1 MSVAEPKPYRFGRLA
16 LRLWLISVGLFVL
29 AFFAGIIASITGP
42 GDDSVRTYAPLFFP
56 GAVGLVTTP
65 LLVAAVVFSIR
76 SFVTEGAN
84 LRAVFAHVL
93 SLLALVPA
101 AFIVYFAVHMVFFGG
116 R

>member
-1 MSVAEPKPYRFGRLA
+1 MSQVAPRQIRFGRLA
-16 LRLWLISVGLFVL
+16 LRCWLIAVGLFVL
-29 AFFAGIIASITGP
+29 AFVVGIIASITGP

-56 GAVGLVTTP
+56 GAIGLVTTP
-65 LLVAAVVFSIR
+65 LLIAAVVLSIR

-84 LRAVFAHVL
+84 VRAVFAHVL

-101 AFIVYFAVHMVFFGG
+101 AFVVYFAVNMIFFGG